1 MADIPSK
8 ASRRWEDFK
17 FIYTQ
22 DDGQNI
28 VTSDRLSKDENG
40 DYLLPPTALLQARQI
55 NDKKTKFWGK
65 PENLRKLEI
74 TYEESRN
81 QDGKAE
87 TRRYCPYRPTDKQI
101 VDYVKEVIS
110 ACEQRFG
117 ASGTGYCVDYRGEN
131 RFTIDRPQKFS
142 EIN

>member
-1 MADIPSK
+1 MADIPFK

-28 VTSDRLSKDENG
+28 VTSQRLSKDESG
-40 DYLLPPTALLQARQI
+40 AYLLPPTALLFARQV
-55 NDKKTKFWGK
+55 NDTKTKFWGK
-65 PENLRKLEI
+65 PENLRRLEI

-81 QDGKAE
+81 QNGRAE
-87 TRRYCPYRPTDKQI
+87 TRRYCPYRPTND
-101 VDYVKEVIS
+101 VSEYTREVIS

-117 ASGTGYCVDYRGEN
+117 ASQTDFCIDYRGEN
-131 RFTIDRPQKFS
+131 RFTIDRPQRVS
-142 EIN
+142 EVD